1 MVKPTARHV
10 DTCYC
15 VYLYQVQEQERNL
28 QAMNRQ
34 LRATEELSSSLQ
46 QNLSRRD
53 EMIASLHDSHTAQQR
68 ELQEL
73 KQHTRTPETPPPV
86 MKLLPGTPRLTWT
99 SLQESKH
106 RMMRGASAAKEH
118 KVYFRPGDSS
128 VVTEFNL
135 DEERWSTLPECPQ
148 ELFALV
154 VVGDLVT
161 AVGGQLE
168 GVPTNK
174 LQSLIEKDGEVQWS
188 QCFPSMPTKRMLP
201 AVAATPHCLVAAAG
215 RTGVGVGAKLTIVEV
230 LDMKSLMWSTV
241 NSLPQPVSS
250 MSATIWEGDFYLL
263 GGYIED
269 GRTQSVF
276 MCPVS
281 ALHHRAL
288 SLKQRL
294 RTRARS
300 NSDPWRKIAYVP
312 SYRSTCVT
320 FAGKL
325 LAVGGSD
332 SSGNPTSAVH
342 QYHPGSNSWR
352 VISHMTCP
360 HDDCLV
366 APLPGHRL
374 MVVGGRNTNSVEIA
388 SIS

>member
-1 MVKPTARHV
+1 MPGILMMTLVTMSV
-10 DTCYC
+10 C
-15 VYLYQVQEQERNL
+15 QVQEQERQM

-34 LRATEELSSSLQ
+34 LRATEELSSTLQ
-46 QNLSRRD
+46 QNLSHRD
-53 EMIASLHDSHTAQQR
+53 EMIASLRDSHTAQQR

-73 KQHTRTPETPPPV
+73 KQHTKAPQTPPPV
-86 MKLLPGTPRLTWT
+86 MKLFPGVLRLTWT
-99 SLQESKH
+99 PLQESKH
-106 RMMRGASAAKEH
+106 RMMRGSSAIKEQ

-128 VVTEFNL
+128 DVTVFNL
-135 DEERWSTLPECPQ
+135 DDEKWSTLPKCPQ

-154 VVGDLVT
+154 VIGDLVT
-161 AVGGQLE
+161 AVGGQRD
-168 GVPTNK
+168 GVPTNL
-174 LQSLIEKDGEVQWS
+174 LQSLVEKDGEIQWS
-188 QCFPSMPTKRMLP
+188 QYFPSMPTKRMLP
-201 AVAATPHCLVAAAG
+201 AVAATPQCLIVAAG
-215 RTGVGVGAKLTIVEV
+215 RTGVGLGTKLTTVEV
-230 LDMKSLMWSTV
+230 LDIKSLQWSAA
-241 NSLPQPVSS
+241 NNLPQPVSS

-263 GGYIED
+263 GGYVED

-281 ALHHRAL
+281 ALYHRAHTF
-288 SLKQRL
+288 KQRL
-294 RTRARS
+294 KNRSRS
-300 NSDPWRKIAYVP
+300 NSDPWRKVAYVP

-325 LAVGGSD
+325 LAVGGND

-352 VISHMTCP
+352 VISHMMSP

-374 MVVGGRNTNSVEIA
+374 MVVGGRNTNSIEIA
-388 SIS
+388 SIG